1 MSLEILKQLDDHIQA
16 VIERAEQLRQDNA
29 RLNEQLAAGQRQL
42 EEVKAESARR
52 LEEVTAQ
59 LQHIQNE
66 CRQHENERLEIK
78 NRIEKLL
85 ARFEGLNLA

>member
-1 MSLEILKQLDDHIQA
+1 MSLETLKQLDEHIQA

-29 RLNEQLAAGQRQL
+29 RLNEQVAASQRQI
-42 EEVKAESARR
+42 EEVKAESERR
-52 LEEVTAQ
+52 LQEVTVQ
-59 LQHIQNE
+59 LQHVQNE